1 MQPLHG
7 LPRENGLRLRPA
19 LHQRAPQGQS
29 LPFCELRDPA
39 GGPGGSE
46 LCPPPL
52 GSEGTGRPPCPSAG
66 RRVPAQALTP
76 NTHTGAPSAPD
87 PRLGVRSLRGGGG
100 RPLTH
105 LCRRLRGPPLP
116 ARALAGS
123 PRSGALRHTRRTPVP
138 PTPHACGERGLRG
151 WAGLGGC
158 VNSGPRLGLNAGGRP
173 QPITW
178 ERGVHPRQT
187 VGDGAAL
194 DPREEQPWG
203 VWDGDGRR
211 LSWGGPALHGGSAC
225 LSTAWGAGRL
235 VDEAPGPSGR
245 GAHCPGEP
253 GSCWAAG

>member
-1 MQPLHG
+1 MGASCALPLWAARV
-7 LPRENGLRLRPA
+7 P
-19 LHQRAPQGQS
+19 
-29 LPFCELRDPA
+29 
-39 GGPGGSE
+39 
-46 LCPPPL
+46 
-52 GSEGTGRPPCPSAG
+52 AG

-87 PRLGVRSLRGGGG
+87 PWLGVRSLRGGGG

-105 LCRRLRGPPLP
+105 LCRRLGGPPLP

-123 PRSGALRHTRRTPVP
+123 PRSGALCHTRRTPVP

-178 ERGVHPRQT
+178 ERGCAPEADCGRWRCTGPTRGAT
-187 VGDGAAL
+187 VGCLGWGRPQTQLGRPCPARGLRLPLHCAGGRAL
-194 DPREEQPWG
+194 
-203 VWDGDGRR
+203 
-211 LSWGGPALHGGSAC
+211 
-225 LSTAWGAGRL
+225 
-235 VDEAPGPSGR
+235 GPSGR